1 MSLYQRMNAV
11 LQTKWHLGEKM
22 MYDVEM
28 RDIVKE
34 KMTDEPEKL
43 SVHGRSGA
51 TLKIPL
57 PGAVVR

>member
-1 MSLYQRMNAV
+1 MNAV